1 MKPNT
6 TNKETIMESKNDK
19 TQAAA
24 STLYNTT
31 DKVKDLWRKTLNF
44 ESDEQSVEILAALLP
59 YTEAAETDP
68 ETLAREFI
76 KTTVTERAAL
86 CKMIAMERVM
96 LTTHDYEMLRDL
108 IMTQQ
113 DQIAALQT
121 EVKALRQQLA
131 GKGQG

>member
-1 MKPNT
+1 M
-6 TNKETIMESKNDK
+6 ETKNDK
-19 TQAAA
+19 TNERR
-24 STLYNTT
+24 YNTT
-31 DKVKDLWRKTLNF
+31 GEVRELLRKEYGFIEFTD
-44 ESDEQSVEILAALLP
+44 SDVRRLAALLP
-59 YTEAAETDP
+59 YAEESGTDAD
-68 ETLAREFI
+68 TLAREFI
-76 KTTVTERAAL
+76 KTTVTDRAML